1 MIVEEAKRI
10 STGCKMC
17 CGLRCYWP
25 DMHIRI
31 RARRYTVINRIEER
45 LGLRLP
51 MFLRFLNLPKY
62 ADLD

>member
-10 STGCKMC
+10 
-17 CGLRCYWP
+17 LLVVRCVAVSDVIGP
-25 DMHIRI
+25 IRI
-31 RARRYTVINRIEER
+31 RARRYMAINRIEEH
-45 LGLRLP
+45 LGLHLP